1 MLEELNYLIEPLYET
16 LFLTFVPLVLAVI
29 LGALIGTIIFISGDN
44 GILDVEEK
52 PFLKTVHVVF
62 DALVN
67 IFRSVPYLILLIW
80 LLPITRFLVGSTIGT
95 NAAVP
100 SLTLSATP
108 FFARMVVIAFT
119 EVDKGTI
126 EASKALG
133 AGTLDIIFKVL
144 IPESLPALISSI
156 AVTAINLVSYS
167 TMAGAIGAGGL
178 GFEAYQYGLIR
189 QDPPRMLMATG
200 IIIVIV
206 FIIQIVGDV
215 LSKYVDKR

>member
-1 MLEELNYLIEPLYET
+1 MEKALQSLGKPLYET
-16 LFLTFVPLVLAVI
+16 LYLTFVPLVLAI
-29 LGALIGTIIFISGDN
+29 IFGSIIGTLIFVTGDN
-44 GILDVEEK
+44 GVLDVEDNA
-52 PFLKTVHVVF
+52 FYRVLHFVS

-100 SLTLSATP
+100 SLTISATP

-133 AGTLDIIFKVL
+133 ASTWQIIFKVL
-144 IPESLPALISSI
+144 IPESLPALISSV
-156 AVTAINLVSYS
+156 AVTGINLVSYS

-189 QDPPRMLMATG
+189 QNMSRMMLATSVI
-200 IIIVIV
+200 IIIV
-206 FIIQIVGDV
+206 FAIQIIGDIA
-215 LSKYVDKR
+215 SKAVDKR